1 MSKAATV
8 PNPLVSPC
16 MCSGSVKYTHI
27 KCLQQWISN
36 KIKTRELNEIIL
48 YYWTT
53 LNCEIC
59 KASYKLDFKFH
70 DKRYSLLEIPKPKE
84 AYLTFQI
91 SHIDKNK
98 EKGLYVVNMHNRD
111 TIKIGRI

>member
-1 MSKAATV
+1 MRFVKPAINV
-8 PNPLVSPC
+8 YYFQKLV
-16 MCSGSVKYTHI
+16 
-27 KCLQQWISN
+27 
-36 KIKTRELNEIIL
+36 
-48 YYWTT
+48 
-53 LNCEIC
+53 
-59 KASYKLDFKFH
+59 DFKFH